1 MVTYM
6 DNMVGRLAKVLEES
20 GLEKNTVVIFT
31 ADHGDMLGE
40 RGMWYKFNPFEWSVR
55 IPMVI
60 SAPGGL
66 KGKKEKRLVSLVDM
80 LPTFV
85 DLSSENDKINPVDK
99 IDGKSLAP
107 MLYGEKISDPDEVM
121 IEFTA
126 EGTFAP
132 ALILRS
138 GAYKYIYCETDP
150 GMMFDLEKDPN
161 ELENLCENPSYAEK
175 CEEMK
180 QEILQRWD
188 PKKLKED
195 IIASQQRRHFIQ
207 KILMKGTTRPW
218 DFQPKFDASKQ
229 YLRTGNSPTA
239 VKGLARYPFTNPKEP
254 DNPRSK

>member
-1 MVTYM
+1 
-6 DNMVGRLAKVLEES
+6 
-20 GLEKNTVVIFT
+20 
-31 ADHGDMLGE
+31 
-40 RGMWYKFNPFEWSVR
+40 
-55 IPMVI
+55 
-60 SAPGGL
+60 
-66 KGKKEKRLVSLVDM
+66 
-80 LPTFV
+80 
-85 DLSSENDKINPVDK
+85 
-99 IDGKSLAP
+99 
-107 MLYGEKISDPDEVM
+107 
-121 IEFTA
+121 
-126 EGTFAP
+126 
-132 ALILRS
+132 
-138 GAYKYIYCETDP
+138 
-150 GMMFDLEKDPN
+150 MFDLEKDPN